1 MLTRCVPILSVEQ
14 LDKLKNSHVCV
25 FGVGGVGG
33 FVCEAIARI
42 GVSKMTISRWESG
55 EIKHMKSDKIEK
67 LAIALNVPVMAFF
80 EDWDFQGNKIERE
93 HITPRKFEY
102 EVKELLDKTINLSEQ
117 EKNMLLQTLEFI
129 CSEKE

>member
-1 MLTRCVPILSVEQ
+1 MHLGQFIKEKRLENNLSLEQ
-14 LDKLKNSHVCV
+14 LGKKV
-25 FGVGGVGG
+25 
-33 FVCEAIARI
+33 

-80 EDWDFQGNKIERE
+80 EGWDSQGNKIEYE
-93 HITPRKFEY
+93 QITPRKFEF
-102 EVKELLDKTINLSEQ
+102 EVKELIEKTINLSVQ
-117 EKNMLLQTLEFI
+117 EKNMLIQTLEFI